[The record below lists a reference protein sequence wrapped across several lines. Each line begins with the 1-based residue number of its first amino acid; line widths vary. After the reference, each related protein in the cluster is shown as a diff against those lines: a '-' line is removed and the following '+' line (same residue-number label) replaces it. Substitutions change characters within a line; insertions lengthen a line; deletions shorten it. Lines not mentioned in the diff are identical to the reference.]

1 MLLSREKFRKIQ
13 KTRIGPEGGNNDAL
27 EAMVALDERASRS
40 LLAQQNVHVAAGC
53 ADGILGA

>member
-1 MLLSREKFRKIQ
+1 MPLSREKFGKLQ
-13 KTRIGPEGGNNDAL
+13 KTRIGPEGRNYDAL
-27 EAMVALDERASRS
+27 EAMVALDQRASRS